1 MKILTKS
8 RVFAV
13 AHIPLAT
20 AALLGICAADE
31 LRGEKTVAT
40 SAVPATSDASANGPH
55 CAAPQA
61 STSAVLVGPDG
72 HEFRLA
78 YVPGYGCRYVVGGK
92 SAVILDGPNGYAFTW
107 TRETGWKILSSAD

>member
-31 LRGEKTVAT
+31 LRGERTVAT

-72 HEFRLA
+72 HAGIGGDPQLIALRTAQLRRSRIILRPRL
-78 YVPGYGCRYVVGGK
+78 
-92 SAVILDGPNGYAFTW
+92 
-107 TRETGWKILSSAD
+107 TGLRRIEE

>member
-8 RVFAV
+8 RAFAV
-13 AHIPLAT
+13 VHIPLAT

-31 LRGEKTVAT
+31 LQGEKTVAT
-40 SAVPATSDASANGPH
+40 GAVPATSDAAANGLH
-55 CAAPQA
+55 CAAGPA
-61 STSAVLVGPDG
+61 STGAVLVGPDG

-107 TRETGWKILSSAD
+107 TRETGWKILSTAD